1 MPISG
6 VVIRV
11 ARGSNLAQ
19 VSASLSACAHVELG
33 EGSQG
38 ALSAVIDA
46 PDYPSH
52 DRALT
57 ELGNAAHV
65 CAVDIVFHDFSD
77 VTCFESLPRKP
88 RSTR

>member
-11 ARGSNLAQ
+11 AAGTDLAR
-19 VSASLSACAHVELG
+19 VSSSLGACAHVELG
-33 EGSQG
+33 EGSLG

-57 ELGNAAHV
+57 ELGNAVDV

-77 VTCFESLPRKP
+77 VTDFESLPRKQ